1 MNRRR
6 KVNYKR
12 VNPSKRT
19 KRDTRFSLISIILAS
34 LTLIVFTIIGF
45 SLSLYNINAE
55 SFEDNINEIKIE
67 EKLIENNNTDEVSAI
82 FTADTSLS
90 STITGEI
97 VECIE
102 TIEINEEKLVYGEEV
117 KSTMEEELEFV
128 PYHTNLKDTYE
139 NNLYWLS
146 HIIYAES
153 GSSYCTDELQL
164 LVGSV
169 VLNRVNNSNY
179 PDSIYNVIHDPGQY
193 QPTWNGAIN
202 KEPDERAINNAK
214 YLLDNGPIEPNII
227 FQAEFSQGSNTYK
240 IIDICINGNKVSEM
254 YFCY

>member
-1 MNRRR
+1 MKRRR
-6 KVNYKR
+6 KVNYRSVKA
-12 VNPSKRT
+12 SKRT
-19 KRDTRFSLISIILAS
+19 KKDNKLILISLILAT
-34 LTLIVFTIIGF
+34 LTLLVFTIVGF
-45 SLSLYNINAE
+45 SVTIYNVNTE
-55 SFEDNINEIKIE
+55 PNREDIKNIKIE
-67 EKLIENNNTDEVSAI
+67 PYEPLSKNTSKEVSVKYM
-82 FTADTSLS
+82 ADTSLNNS
-90 STITGEI
+90 VNKEVIKT
-97 VECIE
+97 IE
-102 TIEINEEKLVYGEEV
+102 TTKIVYGKEV
-117 KSTMEEELEFV
+117 KSTMEEDLEFI

-169 VLNRVNNSNY
+169 VLNRVNNPNF

-214 YLLDNGPIEPNII
+214 YLLDNGPIESNII
-227 FQAEFSQGSNTYK
+227 FQAEFSQGTNTYK
-240 IIDICINGNKVSEM
+240 VIDICINGNKVSEM
-254 YFCY
+254 HFCY